1 MPISSST
8 AAGAA
13 APDPALHKAAQALE
27 ALMLRQIVVSSGA
40 FKGGETAGGPVR
52 EGLFADTLA
61 TALAQS
67 GGIGLAAQIE
77 RSLSGA
83 SGAAASSA
91 PRTGSTVSQ
100 TPPAS
105 PAPTPT
111 PGQITDGLGLV
122 QQARVTSGF
131 GQRAD
136 PFTGRQTEHHGV
148 DLAAPEGSPIV
159 AASGGVVRSAGPR
172 GGYGNAV
179 EVDHGN
185 GLTTLYAHT
194 SEVLVRPGETV
205 AAGQVLAKV
214 GHTGRATGAH
224 LHFEVRVQGRPVDPV
239 RALKVYSPRA
249 DGILERGP

>member
-8 AAGAA
+8 AAEAA
-13 APDPALHKAAQALE
+13 APDPRLHKAAQSLE

-40 FKGGETAGGPVR
+40 FKGGATAGASVR

-67 GGIGLAAQIE
+67 GGIGLAGQIE
-77 RSLSGA
+77 RSLSGV
-83 SGAAASSA
+83 GAASA
-91 PRTGSTVSQ
+91 PRSGLVSSQ
-100 TPPAS
+100 PHLAP

-111 PGQITDGLGLV
+111 PGQVTDGLGLV
-122 QQARVTSGF
+122 EHARVSSGF
-131 GQRAD
+131 GGRVD
-136 PFTGRQTEHHGV
+136 PFTGRQTEHHGL
-148 DLAAPEGSPIV
+148 DLAAAEGSPIV

-179 EVDHGN
+179 EVDHGD

-205 AAGQVLAKV
+205 ASGQVLARV

-239 RALKVYSPRA
+239 RALKTYSLRA

>member
-8 AAGAA
+8 PAGAA
-13 APDPALHKAAQALE
+13 APEPGLHKAAQALE

-52 EGLFADTLA
+52 EGLFADTLS

-77 RSLSGA
+77 RSLSSAG
-83 SGAAASSA
+83 AASS
-91 PRTGSTVSQ
+91 PRSGSTVSQ
-100 TPPAS
+100 THPAS
-105 PAPTPT
+105 PIPTPT
-111 PGQITDGLGLV
+111 PGQVTDGLGLV
-122 QQARVTSGF
+122 EQARVTSGF

-136 PFTGRQTEHHGV
+136 PFTGRQAEHHGV
-148 DLAAPEGSPIV
+148 DLAAAEGSPIV
-159 AASGGVVRSAGPR
+159 AASDGVVRSAGPR

-239 RALKVYSPRA
+239 RALKIYQHRA